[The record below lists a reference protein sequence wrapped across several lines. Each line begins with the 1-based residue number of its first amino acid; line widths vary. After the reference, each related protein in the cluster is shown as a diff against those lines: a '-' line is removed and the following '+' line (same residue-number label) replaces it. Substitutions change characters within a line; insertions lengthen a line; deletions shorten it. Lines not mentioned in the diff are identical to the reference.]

1 MKPNAQFQVTLE
13 AALLYERIA
22 ARYVL
27 GPWAPSL
34 VDAARLAAGER
45 VLDVAC
51 GTGVVT
57 RIAAQRVGPRGRVTG
72 VDLNAGMISVAR
84 SLPAGDGA
92 PIEWHEGSA
101 LALPLPEASADAVL
115 CQQGLQ
121 FFPDKA
127 LALRE
132 MHRVARRGG
141 RLALSVWSAVGP
153 YHSAVGEALARF
165 LDETTAASFCAL
177 RKVPGKEELERL
189 AETAGWSEVK
199 VSVSRLNIHVPGVER
214 FVLEHLAG
222 TPVAA
227 ALAAADAET
236 RKSIG
241 ASVKRAMER
250 FEDSNGVTYPEE
262 SHIVTARVGS
272 NPRN

>member
-1 MKPNAQFQVTLE
+1 MKPNQQFQVTLE

-22 ARYVL
+22 VRYVL

-34 VDAARLAAGER
+34 VDAARLVAGER
-45 VLDVAC
+45 VVDVAC

-84 SLPAGDGA
+84 SLPVADGA
-92 PIEWHEGSA
+92 PIEWLEGSA
-101 LALPLPEASADAVL
+101 LALALPDASVDAVL

-132 MHRVARRGG
+132 MRRVVRGAG

-165 LDETTAASFCAL
+165 LDESTAASFCAS
-177 RKVPGKEELERL
+177 RKAPGKDELERVV
-189 AETAGWSEVK
+189 ATAGWSEVK
-199 VSVSRLNIHVPGVER
+199 VSVSRLSIHVPGVER

-236 RKSIG
+236 RKNIG

-250 FEDSNGVTYPEE
+250 FEAGDGVTYPEE
-262 SHIVTARVGS
+262 AHVVTARAQEEA
-272 NPRN
+272 R